1 MRVLFRSACPAQSS
15 RVDTYSDTV
24 LVIGMVATRSLISY
38 VLSLCVCVLA
48 APAEN
53 KKTGGETQTNKQT
66 NKQRKTRRGDAG
78 ELQKA
83 EAKLDDVNG
92 RPSIVNHLILIR
104 VIILLS

>member
-1 MRVLFRSACPAQSS
+1 LPRR
-15 RVDTYSDTV
+15 RKTKK
-24 LVIGMVATRSLISY
+24 
-38 VLSLCVCVLA
+38 LA
-48 APAEN
+48 A
-53 KKTGGETQTNKQT
+53 KHKQTNKQT